1 MNIAP
6 KYWMGNAE
14 SGDSLVSSIE
24 QLSTWQASNSGALAS
39 VSREEM
45 GLPPLYNLQNGV
57 GVVSI
62 SGPLV
67 QGSAGLMALFG
78 GVTGYDDIR
87 EAIRQAATDPE
98 ASSILLHVQSG
109 GGTVDGCE
117 DLANFIT
124 TARTYKPVVT
134 MGEYMCSAAYWL
146 GSNSDYIFTSQTSV
160 LGSLGVILKHTDRTD
175 QLAQAGLK
183 VTLIRSGKYKAL
195 GHPAESLS
203 PEAEAVFQEQ
213 ADTIYGVFIN
223 AVAKNR
229 KVSYE
234 TADKVM
240 GQGREFMGQ
249 AAVSSGLADRI
260 GTYEQALAY
269 AKSLDTKMPSGNN
282 TLKPNGASAMKVTLQ
297 TDKPETVA
305 NATTDTI
312 ENVNDINLSAQ
323 LDKLKLENEALK
335 AGLETA
341 TNSSI
346 LAQAKAL
353 NAASEVD
360 ALRSAQATLVDIVR
374 QATANMLLPL
384 GGSAE
389 SVSQMSVTDLVAKH
403 SEVSETFKAS
413 FPVGGLSKNP
423 KEDTSLSIEQPW
435 RSAMVSAGPQ
445 ARKAALF
452 NRK

>member
-14 SGDSLVSSIE
+14 SGDSLLAAISLLAEKQVSMATS
-24 QLSTWQASNSGALAS
+24 AVS

-45 GLPPLYNLQNGV
+45 GLPPLYRLQNGV
-57 GVVSI
+57 GVVTI

-67 QGSAGLMALFG
+67 QGSAGYMALFG

-87 EAIRQAATDPE
+87 EAVLEAVTDPE

-109 GGTVDGCE
+109 GGMVDGCE
-117 DLANFIT
+117 DLAAFIT

-146 GSNSDYIFTSQTSV
+146 GSNSDYIFTAQTSV
-160 LGSLGVILKHTDRTD
+160 LGSLGVIMQHVDRTE
-175 QLAQAGLK
+175 QLAQDGLK
-183 VTLIRSGKYKAL
+183 VTLIRAGKYKAL
-195 GHPAESLS
+195 GSSSEALT
-203 PEAEAVFQEQ
+203 PEAQAIFQEQ
-213 ADTIYGVFIN
+213 ADTLYSVFIN

-229 KVSYE
+229 KVTYE
-234 TADKVM
+234 TADQVM

-249 AAVSSGLADRI
+249 AAVAAGLADRI
-260 GTYEQALAY
+260 GTYDQALAY
-269 AKSLDTKMPSGNN
+269 ARALDTKMLSGNN
-282 TLKPNGASAMKVTLQ
+282 TLKPNGASAMKVTL
-297 TDKPETVA
+297 
-305 NATTDTI
+305 
-312 ENVNDINLSAQ
+312 ENENKKAELSAENSVAVFAAE
-323 LDKLKLENEALK
+323 LDSLKVENTALK
-335 AGLETA
+335 ASLESA
-341 TNSSI
+341 TNASI

-353 NAASEVD
+353 NATAEVD
-360 ALRSAQATLVDIVR
+360 ALRTAQTNLVDIVR

-384 GGSAE
+384 GGSPE
-389 SVSQMSVTDLVAKH
+389 SVSQMSVTDLIAKH
-403 SEVSETFKAS
+403 AEVSKTFESS
-413 FPVGGLSKNP
+413 FRAGGVALPP
-423 KEDTSLSIEQPW
+423 KEDPKVSLEQPW